1 MHEDAYC
8 MHIALNVNVYFAIR
22 RTGNSH
28 YVFV

>member
-1 MHEDAYC
+1 